1 MNITV
6 QWLTNIYID
15 TIRYLSSHDNSYI
28 RYFRGHTGPV
38 TSLALSPASDHFL
51 SCSQDNTVR
60 LWALNSPSPQ
70 GQLNLHAPYLCAY
83 DPSASV
89 FAIASPPTQSI
100 LLYDLRQ
107 YERPPFATFDLRAA
121 EARFAGFNNSST
133 TNGHSNGASNPPS
146 NNVNNVNSWTS
157 MHFSNDGKVVLLG
170 TAGAGHYVLDA
181 FDGSLKFFL
190 ALPTTSPPSS
200 QSPAPPTHR
209 RRTVPG
215 DFPPSSNSSSI
226 LANSISPTPRVRS
239 QGDVCLSPDGR
250 YALGGSPH
258 HDGIL
263 VWDLHSSSTST
274 SASTATTAPVGAAGG
289 ASGAAPQDCIL
300 RPTGELPGP
309 GRTAVLGYNPR
320 HNMLVSADSDLLL
333 WLPDADAM
341 T

>member
-1 MNITV
+1 ML
-6 QWLTNIYID
+6 WLTSFCID

-38 TSLALSPASDHFL
+38 TALTLSPASDHFL
-51 SCSQDNTVR
+51 SCGQDNTVR

-121 EARFAGFNNSST
+121 EARFAGFSSSGSST

-146 NNVNNVNSWTS
+146 KNANNTNNWTS

-190 ALPTTSPPSS
+190 ALPNTPSS
-200 QSPAPPTHR
+200 STSSPAPPTHR
-209 RRTVPG
+209 CRAAPG
-215 DFPPSSNSSSI
+215 DFPSSTSSSSA
-226 LANSISPTPRVRS
+226 LSPTPRVRT

-263 VWDLHSSSTST
+263 IWDLHSSS
-274 SASTATTAPVGAAGG
+274 ASTAGATTTTTISCGSV
-289 ASGAAPQDCIL
+289 ASQDCIL

-320 HNMLVSADSDLLL
+320 HNMLVSADNDLLL

-341 T
+341 A

>member
-1 MNITV
+1 MKAFSNKKDVVMYIADM
-6 QWLTNIYID
+6 QWLTRIHTD

-38 TSLALSPASDHFL
+38 TALALSPASDHFL

-89 FAIASPPTQSI
+89 FAIASPPAQSI

-121 EARFAGFNNSST
+121 EARFASTNS
-133 TNGHSNGASNPPS
+133 HSNGTSSPS
-146 NNVNNVNSWTS
+146 NTNNTNSWTS
-157 MHFSNDGKVVLLG
+157 MHFSNDGKIVLLG

-190 ALPTTSPPSS
+190 ARPTPPTPSSSSSSSSSPP
-200 QSPAPPTHR
+200 TR
-209 RRTVPG
+209 RVAPG
-215 DFPPSSNSSSI
+215 DFPTSSSSSTNASA
-226 LANSISPTPRVRS
+226 LASSTAPPSRVRT

-250 YALGGSPH
+250 YALSGSAH

-263 VWDLHSSSTST
+263 VWDLHSPL
-274 SASTATTAPVGAAGG
+274 SANAT
-289 ASGAAPQDCIL
+289 QDRIL
-300 RPTGELPGP
+300 RPVGELPGP
-309 GRTAVLGYNPR
+309 GRAAVLGYNPR
-320 HNMLVSADSDLLL
+320 HNMLVSADNDLLL
-333 WLPDADAM
+333 WLPDAEAL
-341 T
+341 TS